1 MNSRS
6 NWKRPGRRA
15 TGTGRSPATQ
25 QRQCAVAAPGFEEQS
40 TLARLA
46 RDASQGAERQEQAQQ
61 ACTEGQRTIDTL
73 LEQQRRVAERLQ
85 RIAGALEQ
93 STHLAPLS
101 DAWNA
106 YRDRLQQLMLIGNRL
121 NQGNAELA
129 TLEQGAARAAEELAA
144 RQQDL
149 EVLYKEAGAEPEAV
163 AEQIQLL
170 GTLLQDNRKQLRA
183 FEELTRL
190 WASQQELD
198 KRGAEL
204 EQRQQQALQER
215 DRLVREGGEAKA
227 ELTIAEQ
234 TLTVTRELLERQRLA
249 RSESVEQLRAQLQDE
264 QPCPV
269 CGSVEHPYHQPE
281 ALLENLGR
289 FDETEEAN
297 ARKAVDL
304 LNEKVIDLRAQ
315 YSGVIAQLKE
325 LKQQQEQL
333 ASQQQGLAPS
343 LEAHPLSAQL
353 LAQDANKR
361 DAWLTQQN
369 SQLSLRISQDE
380 QRQTAL

>member
-1 MNSRS
+1 MTSRP
-6 NWKRPGRRA
+6 NWKKSLGA
-15 TGTGRSPATQ
+15 AQ
-25 QRQCAVAAPGFEEQS
+25 LALAAARQHSSDSAPLLRQAFEEQS

-73 LEQQRRVAERLQ
+73 LEQQRQVAERLQ
-85 RIAGALEQ
+85 RIAGTLEQ
-93 STHLAPLS
+93 STHLTPLS

-121 NQGNAELA
+121 NQGQAELA
-129 TLEQGAARAAEELAA
+129 TLEQGAARAAEELATH
-144 RQQDL
+144 RQDL

-170 GTLLQDNRKQLRA
+170 GNLLQDNRKQLRA
-183 FEELTRL
+183 FEDLTRL

-204 EQRQQQALQER
+204 EQRQQRALQER

-269 CGSVEHPYHQPE
+269 CGSIEHPYHQPE

-304 LNEKVIDLRAQ
+304 LNEKKSSTCGRNTAGSSPSSRNSNSSRNSSPASNRAWHP
-315 YSGVIAQLKE
+315 ALK
-325 LKQQQEQL
+325 
-333 ASQQQGLAPS
+333 PTRCRRNCW
-343 LEAHPLSAQL
+343 P
-353 LAQDANKR
+353 R
-361 DAWLTQQN
+361 
-369 SQLSLRISQDE
+369 
-380 QRQTAL
+380 RQTSATPG